1 MGDHKERVSS
11 ETSKSEMKA
20 GSGGGTEK
28 ERNDKMKQKR
38 QDRAGNRG

>member
-20 GSGGGTEK
+20 GSGEGTEK
-28 ERNDKMKQKR
+28 EK
-38 QDRAGNRG
+38 